1 MTARTEGGVVEISTG
16 WKTRKVGGQRFEN
29 TYDMYTKGKAP
40 KIDPTR
46 IKSLVKGEMK
56 DRVYNPVTGTVH
68 YNDRFVGKK

>member
-1 MTARTEGGVVEISTG
+1 MTARTEGGVVEIATG
-16 WKTRKVGGQRFEN
+16 WKTRKVGHQRFEN

-68 YNDRFVGKK
+68 FNGGFI